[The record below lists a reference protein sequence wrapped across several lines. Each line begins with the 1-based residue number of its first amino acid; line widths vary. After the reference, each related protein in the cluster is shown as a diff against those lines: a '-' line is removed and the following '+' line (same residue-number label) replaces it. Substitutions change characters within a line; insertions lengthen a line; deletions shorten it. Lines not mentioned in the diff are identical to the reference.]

1 MAALCGL
8 CFFGSLIYART
19 NCKHRCDRHIN
30 GDGAYLL
37 RNSNWASTSHLVR
50 RSGGRIVVA
59 FLPIGCT
66 TMEAQLNSTVVS
78 SIIAGYLAPAL
89 AIGLMSSDV
98 LPRSLTPEIV
108 LP

>member
-1 MAALCGL
+1 
-8 CFFGSLIYART
+8 
-19 NCKHRCDRHIN
+19 
-30 GDGAYLL
+30 
-37 RNSNWASTSHLVR
+37 
-50 RSGGRIVVA
+50 
-59 FLPIGCT
+59 
-66 TMEAQLNSTVVS
+66 MEAQLNSTVVS